1 MERILVGLPDF
12 VIEKM
17 VSSKPLVFEV
27 SCRRVMQCPD
37 CRGERLRFKDTFQ
50 RIIKSIPL
58 GEKASRLQIVCHKY
72 LCKDCGRYFNTRLPG
87 VRLWSRST
95 ELLKKSVFQAYNM
108 GYSCK
113 DIAAENNIGLASV
126 ERFYHHM
133 TRHIASHWQNRECP
147 PVLGI
152 DEHRF
157 TRRQG
162 FLTTFCDLVKR
173 RVFDIAKGRSA
184 GELETFL
191 KGLRGRDKVK
201 VVCIDMNSAYRR
213 MVKDWF
219 PNARIVADRFHVI
232 RLVNH
237 HFSEVCK
244 SLEEASLA
252 HGRGRLMRLL
262 LMRPDRLNAVQA
274 ERLAQFL
281 ELKPAIAALYEY
293 MHDLCDLVRVK
304 ERNARGCRKYVT
316 ELLEKIAQLCASPF
330 AALKPLGKT
339 LHAWSEEVARMFR
352 YSRNNG
358 ITEGF
363 HRKMKL
369 IQRRAYGFRNFENYR
384 LRVIVLCCLSS

>member
-1 MERILVGLPDF
+1 MERIVIGLPDL
-12 VIEKM
+12 VIEKI
-17 VSSKPLVFEV
+17 VSSRPLAIAV
-27 SCRRVMQCPD
+27 SYTGESQCPH
-37 CRGERLRFKDTFQ
+37 CNGKRLRIKHTFQ

-58 GEKASRLQIVCHKY
+58 GGKGSRLHIVCHKY

-95 ELLKKSVFQAYNM
+95 ELLKKSVFQAYNK

-126 ERFYHHM
+126 ERFYHHR
-133 TRHIASHWQNRECP
+133 TRHKASHRQNRECP
-147 PVLGI
+147 RILGI

-157 TRRQG
+157 TRKQG
-162 FLTTFCDLVKR
+162 FSTTFCDLEKR

-184 GELETFL
+184 GDLETFL
-191 KGLRGRDKVK
+191 KSLRGRDKVE
-201 VVCIDMNSAYRR
+201 VVCIDMNPAYRR

-219 PNARIVADRFHVI
+219 PNARIVADRCHVI

-262 LMRPDRLNAVQA
+262 LMRRDRLNALQA
-274 ERLAQFL
+274 ERLSRFL
-281 ELKPAIAALYEY
+281 EQKPAIAALYEY
-293 MHDLCDLVRVK
+293 MHDLGDLLRVK
-304 ERNARGCRKYVT
+304 ERNARGCRKYVVT
-316 ELLEKIAQLCASPF
+316 LLEKIAQLRASPF
-330 AALKPLGKT
+330 AALRTLGNT
-339 LHAWSEEVARMFR
+339 LNAWREEVARMFR
-352 YSRNNG
+352 YSKNNG

-384 LRVIVLCCLSS
+384 LRVRVLCG

>member
-1 MERILVGLPDF
+1 MERIVVGLPDI
-12 VIEKM
+12 VIEKI
-17 VSSKPLVFEV
+17 VSSHPLTIAVAYTGV
-27 SCRRVMQCPD
+27 PQCPH
-37 CRGERLRFKDTFQ
+37 CGGKHLRIKDSFQ
-50 RIIKSIPL
+50 RVIKSIPL
-58 GEKASRLQIVCHKY
+58 RGRASRLQIVCHKY
-72 LCKDCGRYFNTRLPG
+72 LCKACERYFNTRLPG
-87 VRLWSRST
+87 VKPWSRST
-95 ELLKKSVFQAYNM
+95 ELLKKSVFRAYNK

-126 ERFYHHM
+126 ERFYHHL
-133 TRHIASHWQNRECP
+133 TRHKASHWKNRECP
-147 PVLGI
+147 RVLGI

-157 TRRQG
+157 TRKQG
-162 FLTTFCDLVKR
+162 FLTTFCDLENR
-173 RVFDIAKGRSA
+173 RIFDIAKGRSA
-184 GELETFL
+184 SELESFL
-191 KGLRGRDKVK
+191 LSLRGRDKVE

-262 LMRPDRLNAVQA
+262 LMRRDRLNAMQS
-274 ERLAQFL
+274 ERLSEFL
-281 ELKPAIAALYEY
+281 ARKPAIAALYEY
-293 MHDLCDLVRVK
+293 MHELCDLLRIK
-304 ERNARGCRKYVT
+304 ERNAKGCRKYVVS
-316 ELLEKIAQLCASPF
+316 LLEIIAQLRASPF
-330 AALKPLGKT
+330 AALSTLGKT
-339 LHAWSEEVARMFR
+339 LHAWREEVARMFR
-352 YSRNNG
+352 YSKNNG

-384 LRVIVLCCLSS
+384 LRVRVLCC

>member
-1 MERILVGLPDF
+1 MERIVVGLPDL
-12 VIEKM
+12 VIEKI
-17 VSSKPLVFEV
+17 VSSHPLTIAVTYTGDP
-27 SCRRVMQCPD
+27 QCPH
-37 CRGERLRFKDTFQ
+37 CGGKRLRVKDSFQ
-50 RIIKSIPL
+50 RVIKSIPL
-58 GEKASRLQIVCHKY
+58 RGRASRLQVVCHKY
-72 LCKDCGRYFNTRLPG
+72 LCKDCERYFNTRLPG
-87 VRLWSRST
+87 VKLWSRST
-95 ELLKKSVFQAYNM
+95 ELLKKSVFRAYNK

-126 ERFYHHM
+126 ERFYHHL
-133 TRHIASHWQNRECP
+133 TRHKASHWQNRECP
-147 PVLGI
+147 RVLGI

-157 TRRQG
+157 TRKQG
-162 FLTTFCDLVKR
+162 FLTTFCDLENR
-173 RVFDIAKGRSA
+173 RIFDIAKGRSA
-184 GELETFL
+184 GELEPFL
-191 KGLRGRDKVK
+191 LSLRGRANVE

-252 HGRGRLMRLL
+252 YGRGRLMRLL
-262 LMRPDRLNAVQA
+262 LTRRDRLNALQV
-274 ERLAQFL
+274 ERLSRFL

-293 MHDLCDLVRVK
+293 MHELGDLLRIK
-304 ERNARGCRKYVT
+304 ERNARGCRKYIAA
-316 ELLEKIAQLCASPF
+316 LLEKIAQLRASPF
-330 AALKPLGKT
+330 AALKTLGNT
-339 LHAWSEEVARMFR
+339 LHAWREEIARMFR
-352 YSRNNG
+352 YSKNNG

-384 LRVIVLCCLSS
+384 LRVRVLCC

>member
-17 VSSKPLVFEV
+17 VSSQPLVFEV
-27 SCRRVMQCPD
+27 SFRREMQCPD
-37 CRGERLRFKDTFQ
+37 CSGKRLRIKDTFQ

-58 GEKASRLQIVCHKY
+58 RGKASRLQVVCHKY

-95 ELLKKSVFQAYNM
+95 ELLKKSVFQAYNK

-133 TRHIASHWQNRECP
+133 TRHKAGHWQNRECP
-147 PVLGI
+147 RILGI

-157 TRRQG
+157 TRKQG
-162 FLTTFCDLVKR
+162 FLTTFCDLEKR

-191 KGLRGRDKVK
+191 KSLRGRDKVK

-232 RLVNH
+232 RLVNQ

-262 LMRPDRLNAVQA
+262 LMRRDRLNALQA
-274 ERLAQFL
+274 ERLLRFFEQ
-281 ELKPAIAALYEY
+281 KPAIAALYEY
-293 MHDLCDLVRVK
+293 MHDLGDLLRVK
-304 ERNARGCRKYVT
+304 ERNARGCRKYVVK
-316 ELLEKIAQLCASPF
+316 LLEKIAQLRASPF
-330 AALKPLGKT
+330 AALKTLGNT
-339 LHAWSEEVARMFR
+339 LNAWREEVARMFR
-352 YSRNNG
+352 YSKNNG

-384 LRVIVLCCLSS
+384 LRVRVLCC